1 MENLKR
7 DVAYA
12 VRLLAAARKFTVIVI
27 ATLALGLGANTA
39 VFSVLDAVVLRPLP
53 YPEPERLVRIYQ
65 TVNGDDIYMPGPA
78 LLAYR
83 NGSSALEI
91 APVYTY
97 SSQGADLTGRPQP
110 ERVTVLSVGA
120 DYFSVLGR
128 AAEGLMIDHIFCLV
142 GRLSIRTPSARVFAD
157 RVQGPTSQGGHSV

>member
-1 MENLKR
+1 MMDSLRR
-7 DVAYA
+7 DAAYA
-12 VRLLAAARKFTVIVI
+12 VRSLAAARKFTVIVI

-65 TVNGDDIYMPGPA
+65 TVNADDIYMPGPA

-97 SSQGADLTGRPQP
+97 SSQGADLREGPAGARDRALGGRRLFQ
-110 ERVTVLSVGA
+110 RARGA
-120 DYFSVLGR
+120 AAGR
-128 AAEGLMIDHIFCLV
+128 
-142 GRLSIRTPSARVFAD
+142 
-157 RVQGPTSQGGHSV
+157 